1 MKQHKTKWYKLD
13 TSAKIYPAL
22 ESERNPALFRVSM
35 SLKKDVVPQVLLEA
49 LKSIKERFP
58 YYNVHLKKGLFWN
71 YLEQNDNELKIWQ
84 DHPAPCEKIYT
95 VLNNGYLYK
104 VKYYKKKISLD
115 IFHVLTD
122 GYGAME
128 FLKTLVAQYLFLSGE
143 ISKVQNGILLP
154 DEVPPKEEEEDA
166 FLKVLEL
173 EKDNKKN
180 DQERTLFNESKN
192 YQIKDRYL
200 PAYKYKIITG
210 ILSVDE
216 MKDLAKKYNAT
227 ITHILAAL
235 YIEAGIYLQAS
246 KVKDKKKH
254 KSVALQVPVNM
265 RKYYAYNCMRNFTL
279 FVIPTIDPRKVTCF
293 KDIVCQVKKQMDEQ
307 LDKSCLLAMVR
318 ENCALA
324 TNLIIKHVPIDIKNF
339 FIRLINNTKSASR
352 FVGTISNLGV
362 VSLPEQMAAAVDEV
376 SFLIGKSHNVKCS
389 CGVTGYNNKIYI
401 SFGRSMKNPYIERH
415 IFTSLVKMGIKV
427 KLKSNY

>member
-128 FLKTLVAQYLFLSGE
+128 FLKTLVAQYLF
-143 ISKVQNGILLP
+143 
-154 DEVPPKEEEEDA
+154 
-166 FLKVLEL
+166 
-173 EKDNKKN
+173 
-180 DQERTLFNESKN
+180 
-192 YQIKDRYL
+192 
-200 PAYKYKIITG
+200 
-210 ILSVDE
+210 
-216 MKDLAKKYNAT
+216 
-227 ITHILAAL
+227 
-235 YIEAGIYLQAS
+235 
-246 KVKDKKKH
+246 
-254 KSVALQVPVNM
+254 
-265 RKYYAYNCMRNFTL
+265 
-279 FVIPTIDPRKVTCF
+279 
-293 KDIVCQVKKQMDEQ
+293 
-307 LDKSCLLAMVR
+307 
-318 ENCALA
+318 
-324 TNLIIKHVPIDIKNF
+324 
-339 FIRLINNTKSASR
+339 FIGGN
-352 FVGTISNLGV
+352 
-362 VSLPEQMAAAVDEV
+362 
-376 SFLIGKSHNVKCS
+376 
-389 CGVTGYNNKIYI
+389 
-401 SFGRSMKNPYIERH
+401 
-415 IFTSLVKMGIKV
+415 
-427 KLKSNY
+427 